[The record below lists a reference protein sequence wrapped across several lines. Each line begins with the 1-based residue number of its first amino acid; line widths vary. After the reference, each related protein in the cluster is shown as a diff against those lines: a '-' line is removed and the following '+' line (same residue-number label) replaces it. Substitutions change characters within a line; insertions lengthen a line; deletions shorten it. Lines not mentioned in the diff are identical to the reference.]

1 MRPSMISA
9 LSSRRAEGDEGS
21 CRRHAWAGEEHRRQD
36 PSSLSLL
43 GMTGSNQFQL
53 TANRAVLAAAL
64 IAAAV
69 TACADAAP
77 TTSTDPLPSVSSVKS
92 RASVTELRVVGDC
105 ETEFAPPPFP
115 LPPAIRQI
123 DTGTCRIAHLGR
135 SAFYAE
141 QDISFATGS
150 STSADVRFTAANGDV
165 LRATSVGVFVPNGP
179 GVRISGVLT
188 FAGGTGRFVNATGEA
203 RIEGQVDF
211 ITNTTRFSFVDGWLT
226 YR

>member
-1 MRPSMISA
+1 MRPSMI
-9 LSSRRAEGDEGS
+9 
-21 CRRHAWAGEEHRRQD
+21 C
-36 PSSLSLL
+36 
-43 GMTGSNQFQL
+43 T
-53 TANRAVLAAAL
+53 AL
-64 IAAAV
+64 IAVTA
-69 TACADAAP
+69 TACADDAP
-77 TTSTDPLPSVSSVKS
+77 TAITDPLPSVASTTS
-92 RASVTELRVVGDC
+92 RASAAELRVFGDC
-105 ETEFAPPPFP
+105 ETVFAPPPFP

-150 STSADVRFTAANGDV
+150 SASADVRFTAANGDV
-165 LRATSVGVFVPNGP
+165 LRATSVGAFVPNGP
-179 GVRISGVLT
+179 GVRINGVLT
-188 FAGGTGRFVNATGEA
+188 FAGGTGRFANATGDA

>member
-9 LSSRRAEGDEGS
+9 
-21 CRRHAWAGEEHRRQD
+21 
-36 PSSLSLL
+36 
-43 GMTGSNQFQL
+43 
-53 TANRAVLAAAL
+53 AL
-64 IAAAV
+64 IAVTV
-69 TACADAAP
+69 TACADTAL
-77 TTSTDPLPSVSSVKS
+77 TITDPLPSVSSAKS
-92 RASVTELRVVGDC
+92 RASVAELRVFGDC
-105 ETEFAPPPFP
+105 ETGFAPPPFP

-150 STSADVRFTAANGDV
+150 AASADIRFTAANGDV

-188 FAGGTGRFVNATGEA
+188 FAGGTGRFANATGEA

-211 ITNTTRFSFVDGWLT
+211 ITNTTTFSFVDGWLT

>member
-1 MRPSMISA
+1 MIS
-9 LSSRRAEGDEGS
+9 
-21 CRRHAWAGEEHRRQD
+21 
-36 PSSLSLL
+36 
-43 GMTGSNQFQL
+43 
-53 TANRAVLAAAL
+53 AAL
-64 IAAAV
+64 IAVAV
-69 TACADAAP
+69 TACADTVP
-77 TTSTDPLPSVSSVKS
+77 TTIADPLPGVSSANAH
-92 RASVTELRVVGDC
+92 ASVAELKVFGDC
-105 ETEFAPPPFP
+105 ETVFAPPPFP

-141 QDISFATGS
+141 EDISFATGS

-165 LRATSVGVFVPNGP
+165 LRATSVGVFVPNAP

-188 FAGGTGRFVNATGEA
+188 FAGGTGRFANATGEA

-211 ITNTTRFSFVDGWLT
+211 STNTTRFSFVDGWLT